1 MVLNL
6 TFKGGKKMTV
16 VSVREVTPH
25 VGKEKLVESRMRRAE
40 ALIAKHGA
48 HTRMYK
54 TVVGQGVGDYLLF
67 SMYESFSTAT
77 KSFQSFSADPDMTTL
92 MEERSASPSA
102 DIKGPDVYRIAFGK
116 PSDPPKSLLVQRMY
130 HMPRKNQASA
140 LELAPELDALM
151 TSQDVNVGFAVPIAT
166 ADHEMLTV
174 VYGFNSMDHYG
185 EVLDAM
191 VEDSKFAALVEKAN
205 TFGSIKSSRVILK
218 I

>member
-1 MVLNL
+1 
-6 TFKGGKKMTV
+6 MTV

-54 TVVGQGVGDYLLF
+54 TLVGQGVGDYLLF

-140 LELAPELDALM
+140 LELAPELDTLM

-185 EVLDAM
+185 EVLDSM
-191 VEDSKFAALVEKAN
+191 VENPKFSALVEKAN

>member
-1 MVLNL
+1 
-6 TFKGGKKMTV
+6 MTV

-25 VGKEKLVESRMRRAE
+25 IGKEKLVEGRMRRAE
-40 ALIAKHGA
+40 AIIAKHGA

-67 SMYESFSTAT
+67 SMYESFSSAT
-77 KSFQSFSADPDMTTL
+77 KSFQSFSADADMTAL

-102 DIKGPDVYRIAFGK
+102 DIKGPDVYRMAYGK
-116 PSDPPKSLLVQRMY
+116 PSNPPKSLLVQRMY
-130 HMPRKNQASA
+130 HISRKNQGSA
-140 LELAPELDALM
+140 IELAPELDELM
-151 TSQDVNVGFAVPIAT
+151 KSRDVNVGFAVPIAT
-166 ADHEMLTV
+166 ADHEMLAV

-185 EVLDAM
+185 EVLDSM
-191 VEDSKFAALVEKAN
+191 VEDKKFVALVEKAN

>member
-1 MVLNL
+1 
-6 TFKGGKKMTV
+6 MTV

-25 VGKEKLVESRMRRAE
+25 IGKEKLVEGRMRRLE
-40 ALIAKHGA
+40 AIIAKHGA

-67 SMYESFSTAT
+67 SMYESFSSAT
-77 KSFQSFSADPDMTTL
+77 KSFQSFSADADMTAL
-92 MEERSASPSA
+92 MEERSSSPSA
-102 DIKGPDVYRIAFGK
+102 DIKGPDVYRMAYGK
-116 PSDPPKSLLVQRMY
+116 PSNPPKSLLVQRMY
-130 HMPRKNQASA
+130 HISRKNQGSA
-140 LELAPELDALM
+140 IELAPELDELM
-151 TSQDVNVGFAVPIAT
+151 KGRDVNVGFAVPIAT

-185 EVLDAM
+185 EVLDSM
-191 VEDSKFAALVEKAN
+191 VEDKKFVALVEKAN

>member
-1 MVLNL
+1 
-6 TFKGGKKMTV
+6 MTV

-25 VGKEKLVESRMRRAE
+25 IGKEKLVEGRMRRAE
-40 ALIAKHGA
+40 AIIAKHGA

-67 SMYESFSTAT
+67 SMYESFSSAT
-77 KSFQSFSADPDMTTL
+77 KSFQSFSADADMTAL

-102 DIKGPDVYRIAFGK
+102 DIKGPDVYRIAYGK
-116 PSDPPKSLLVQRMY
+116 PSNPPKSLLVQRMY
-130 HMPRKNQASA
+130 HISRKNQGSA
-140 LELAPELDALM
+140 IELAPELDELM
-151 TSQDVNVGFAVPIAT
+151 KGRDVNVGFAVPIAT

-185 EVLDAM
+185 EVLDSM
-191 VEDSKFAALVEKAN
+191 VEDKKFVSLVEKAN

>member
-1 MVLNL
+1 
-6 TFKGGKKMTV
+6 MTV

-25 VGKEKLVESRMRRAE
+25 IGKEKLVEGRMRRAE
-40 ALIAKHGA
+40 AIIAKHGA

-67 SMYESFSTAT
+67 SMYESFSSAT
-77 KSFQSFSADPDMTTL
+77 KSFQSFSADADMTAL

-102 DIKGPDVYRIAFGK
+102 DIKGPDVYRMAYGK
-116 PSDPPKSLLVQRMY
+116 PSNPPKSLLVQRMY
-130 HMPRKNQASA
+130 HITRKNQGSA
-140 LELAPELDALM
+140 IELAPELDELM
-151 TSQDVNVGFAVPIAT
+151 KGRDVNVGFAVPIAT

-185 EVLDAM
+185 EVLDSM
-191 VEDSKFAALVEKAN
+191 VEDKKFVSLVEKAN

>member
-1 MVLNL
+1 
-6 TFKGGKKMTV
+6 MTV

-25 VGKEKLVESRMRRAE
+25 IGKEKLVEGRMRRAE
-40 ALIAKHGA
+40 AIIAKHGA

-67 SMYESFSTAT
+67 SMYESFSSAT
-77 KSFQSFSADPDMTTL
+77 KSFQSFSADADMTAL
-92 MEERSASPSA
+92 MEERSSSPSA
-102 DIKGPDVYRIAFGK
+102 DIKGPDVYRMAYGK
-116 PSDPPKSLLVQRMY
+116 PSNPPKSLLVQRMY
-130 HMPRKNQASA
+130 HISRKNQGSA
-140 LELAPELDALM
+140 IELAPELDELM
-151 TSQDVNVGFAVPIAT
+151 KGRDVNVGFAVPIAT

-185 EVLDAM
+185 EVLDSM
-191 VEDSKFAALVEKAN
+191 VEDKKFVSLVEKAN